1 MATINTS
8 TLTTINYNG
17 TEVRT
22 LNYGGTTVYVKVYLA
37 FDENGGSAVPDKFV
51 YYGSSRTYGTLPTPT
66 RSGFTFNGW
75 WTGLSTG
82 TQVVSS
88 TTVTTTSLS
97 QTLFA
102 RWISAGPTVW
112 TYIGTSG
119 GFNSTT
125 NAFGSSTS
133 CGSGGAQT
141 SVGQN
146 HMNTSFSPS
155 SYSFGHIFRVTVY
168 TSNFQYCSY
177 RYFRAD

>member
-1 MATINTS
+1 MPTINTS

-37 FDENGGSAVPDKFV
+37 FDENGGGAVADKFV
-51 YYGSSRTYGTLPTPT
+51 YYGSGRTYGTLPTPT
-66 RSGFTFNGW
+66 RSGFNFNGW

-82 TQVVSS
+82 TQITSSTVVS
-88 TTVTTTSLS
+88 TTSLS
-97 QTLFA
+97 QTLYA

-119 GFNSTT
+119 GYNSTT
-125 NAFGSSTS
+125 NAFLGGTLCGSSS
-133 CGSGGAQT
+133 FQIGAAQT
-141 SVGQN
+141 QMNQN
-146 HMNTSFSPS
+146 FSPS
-155 SYSFGHIFRVTVY
+155 SYSSGHIFRVTVY
-168 TSNFQYCSY
+168 TSNFQFCSY

>member
-1 MATINTS
+1 MPTINTS

-22 LNYGGTTVYVKVYLA
+22 LKQGSTTVYVKVYVS
-37 FDENGGSAVPDKFV
+37 FDENGGGGVSDKYV
-51 YYGSSRTYGTLPTPT
+51 YYGSNRTYGTLPTPS

-82 TQVVSS
+82 TQVVST
-88 TTVTTTSLS
+88 TTVTTTSTS

-119 GFNSTT
+119 SYNSTAT
-125 NAFGSSTS
+125 RVYPGSTFCGNSTIQINE
-133 CGSGGAQT
+133 ARQALP
-141 SVGQN
+141 
-146 HMNTSFSPS
+146 SPS
-155 SYSFGHIFRVTVY
+155 SYSSGHRIRVTVY
-168 TSNFQYCSY
+168 TANFQFCSY